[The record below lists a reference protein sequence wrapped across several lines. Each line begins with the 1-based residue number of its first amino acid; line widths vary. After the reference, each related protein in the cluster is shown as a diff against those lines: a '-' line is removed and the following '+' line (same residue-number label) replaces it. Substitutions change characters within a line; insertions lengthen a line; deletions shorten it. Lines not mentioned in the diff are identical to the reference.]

1 MNAQVNTNT
10 DIGMITATVVSD
22 RQRMKFWHRHFGQ
35 VSRWILIEPQVFS
48 WLDRLCDDYQGDY
61 WDFRTLSNGGAYL
74 IPSTDQVYT
83 LFNALNGNGAT
94 MSREAAGI
102 TACLMTYSHHGCR
115 TESEAMTD
123 HFYRLRAYALQH
135 PESNAIFSLID

>member
-1 MNAQVNTNT
+1 MKTPIGT
-10 DIGMITATVVSD
+10 DVHHITATDVSD
-22 RQRMKFWHRHFGQ
+22 HQRHDFWFRHFGTIP
-35 VSRWILIEPQVFS
+35 RWMLIEPQVFS
-48 WLDRLCDDYQGDY
+48 WLDRLCTDYQGGF

-74 IPSTDQVYT
+74 IPSTDQEYV
-83 LFNALNGNGAT
+83 LFNRLNGNGAT
-94 MSREAAGI
+94 VSREAAGI
-102 TACLMTYSHHGCR
+102 TVCLIAYSHHACR